1 MTSPVLSPRERAACL
16 WAEHFTRN
24 TARENPDVFEEV
36 KGHFTDGEIV
46 EMSLMSGKQG
56 MMNRF
61 MDSFGI
67 PIEDEG
73 EVNKI
78 RKSVRGNPDKMKA
91 YLQSLIDNWP
101 EDFPEPNPDE

>member
-1 MTSPVLSPRERAACL
+1 MGGAFYEK
-16 WAEHFTRN
+16 H
-24 TARENPDVFEEV
+24 ARENPGVLEEV
-36 KGHFTDGEIV
+36 KRHFTDGEIV

>member
-1 MTSPVLSPRERAACL
+1 ML
-16 WAEHFTRN
+16 
-24 TARENPDVFEEV
+24 EEV
-36 KGHFTDGEIV
+36 KRHFTDGEIV

-78 RKSVRGNPDKMKA
+78 RKSVRG
-91 YLQSLIDNWP
+91 QSGQ
-101 EDFPEPNPDE
+101 DEGLSAVAHRQLARGVPRTQPGRVGMLR

>member
-1 MTSPVLSPRERAACL
+1 MTSPVLSSRERAACP

-24 TARENPDVFEEV
+24 TARENPGVLEEV
-36 KGHFTDGEIV
+36 KRHFTDGEIV

>member
-1 MTSPVLSPRERAACL
+1 MTSPVLNPRERAACL

-24 TARENPDVFEEV
+24 TARENPGVLDEV
-36 KGHFTDGEIV
+36 KRHFTDGEIV

-78 RKSVRGNPDKMKA
+78 KKSVRGNPGQDEGLSA
-91 YLQSLIDNWP
+91 VAHRQLAR
-101 EDFPEPNPDE
+101 EFP

>member
-1 MTSPVLSPRERAACL
+1 MTSPLLSPRERAACL
-16 WAEHFTRN
+16 WAEHFTKN
-24 TARENPDVFEEV
+24 TARANPEVLDEV
-36 KGHFTDGEIV
+36 KKQFTDGEIV

-67 PIEDEG
+67 PIEEEG

-78 RKSVRGNPDKMKA
+78 KKSVRGDPQKMKA

-101 EDFPEPNPDE
+101 EAFPEPHPDA

>member
-1 MTSPVLSPRERAACL
+1 MTAPALSPRERAACL
-16 WAEHFTRN
+16 WAEHFTKN
-24 TARENPDVFEEV
+24 TARENPEALNEV
-36 KGHFTDGEIV
+36 KRHFTDGEIV

-73 EVNKI
+73 EVAKI
-78 RKSVRGNPDKMKA
+78 KKSVRGDHRKMKA
-91 YLQSLIDNWP
+91 YLQALIDNWP
-101 EDFPEPNPDE
+101 ETFPEPNPDD

>member
-1 MTSPVLSPRERAACL
+1 
-16 WAEHFTRN
+16 
-24 TARENPDVFEEV
+24 
-36 KGHFTDGEIV
+36 
-46 EMSLMSGKQG
+46 MSLMSGKQG

-78 RKSVRGNPDKMKA
+78 KNRCGATRTR
-91 YLQSLIDNWP
+91 
-101 EDFPEPNPDE
+101 

>member
-1 MTSPVLSPRERAACL
+1 
-16 WAEHFTRN
+16 
-24 TARENPDVFEEV
+24 
-36 KGHFTDGEIV
+36 
-46 EMSLMSGKQG
+46 MSLMSGKQG

-91 YLQSLIDNWP
+91 TCNRSSTTGP
-101 EDFPEPNPDE
+101 RFPRTQPG